1 MNWSSWRSGR
11 FTLGLAAGLVAL
23 TILLGACGGDE
34 ATPTPTGT
42 PMVDEDMTVVTE
54 AATVVT
60 ASHSELGTILADAE
74 GRTLYMFANDERNTS
89 NCIGPCIQMW
99 PPLLVEGGPTAGQ
112 GVSSGLLG
120 TLTRLDGSIQVTY
133 NGHPL
138 YRYAGDVNP
147 GDTNG
152 QGLVGRWFVVP
163 PDVPAA

>member
-1 MNWSSWRSGR
+1 
-11 FTLGLAAGLVAL
+11 
-23 TILLGACGGDE
+23 
-34 ATPTPTGT
+34 
-42 PMVDEDMTVVTE
+42 MTVVLE
-54 AATVVT
+54 AATVLA

-74 GRTLYMFANDERNTS
+74 GRTLYMFTNDERNTS
-89 NCIGPCIQMW
+89 NCIGPCIQNW
-99 PPLLVEGGPTAGQ
+99 PPLLVEGGLTAGQ

-152 QGLVGRWFVVP
+152 QGLLGRWFVVP